1 MNNILDISL
10 DKETGQFTFKSK
22 TKNTFKGSIAV
33 SDIHVDCVYFL
44 WEDVEINP
52 EFSGWLVPL
61 TEKLMKV
68 VLSNSDYPGFNFK
81 IYGPNKRLL
90 QCEKFYLNKKDSPIK
105 LPFVSPNNDMV
116 GPSYVDFF
124 YSDLC
129 KGMDFSGVILDA
141 GANVGFFTALAKI
154 KGAKRI
160 YSVEPDPAAFDCLE
174 KNFIHDSNVICLNKA
189 ICDRTDIVL
198 FDLSLGSSVAS
209 TINKYNKQADT
220 HTIFVESFSLSTFFT
235 LEKNINLLKLDIEG
249 AEYEVLNALSS
260 YYYKKI
266 NQIFLEFH
274 GDPKPLFHKLQ
285 KEGYAAEYRDSN
297 ENSDCGFI
305 YAKRL

>member
-1 MNNILDISL
+1 MNNILDISF
-10 DKETGQFTFKSK
+10 DQNTAQFTFKSK
-22 TKNTFKGSIAV
+22 TKNTFKASITV
-33 SDIHVDCVYFL
+33 SDVHVDCVYFL
-44 WEDVEINP
+44 WEDVEINSD
-52 EFSGWLVPL
+52 FSGWIIPL
-61 TEKLMKV
+61 SEKLVKV
-68 VLSNSDYPGFNFK
+68 VLNNPKYPGFNFK

-90 QCEKFYLNKKDSPIK
+90 HSEKFYLNKTASLIKTPFITPI
-105 LPFVSPNNDMV
+105 NDMV

-129 KGMDFSGVILDA
+129 KEMDFSGIVFDA

-174 KNFIHDSNVICLNKA
+174 KNFIDDPKVICLNKA
-189 ICDRTDIVL
+189 LSDETDIVP

-209 TINKYNKQADT
+209 TISKYNKQTDK
-220 HTIFVESFSLSTFFT
+220 HTIFVESFSLPTFFI
-235 LEKNINLLKLDIEG
+235 LEDNINLLKLDIEG
-249 AEYEVLNALSS
+249 AEYEVLTALSS

-274 GDPKPLFHKLQ
+274 GDPKPLFIKL
-285 KEGYAAEYRDSN
+285 KNEGYVVEYRDSN
-297 ENSDCGFI
+297 ENDNSGFI
-305 YAKRL
+305 YAKRP

>member
-1 MNNILDISL
+1 MNNILDVSF
-10 DKETGQFTFKSK
+10 DKNTGQFNFKSE
-22 TKNTFKGSIAV
+22 TKNTFKASITV
-33 SDIHVDCVYFL
+33 SDIYVDCVYFL
-44 WEDVEINP
+44 WEDIEINP
-52 EFSGWLVPL
+52 EFSGWVVPL

-68 VLSNSDYPGFNFK
+68 VLNNPEYPGFNFK

-90 QCEKFYLNKKDSPIK
+90 QCEKFYLNKKSAPIK
-105 LPFVSPNNDMV
+105 IPFISPNNDMV

-129 KGMDFSGVILDA
+129 RGMDFSGIILDA
-141 GANVGFFTALAKI
+141 GANVGFFTALAKN

-160 YSVEPDPAAFDCLE
+160 YSAEPDPAAFSCLE
-174 KNFIHDSNVICLNKA
+174 NNFTDDPNVICLNKA
-189 ICDRTDIVL
+189 LSDTTDVVL

-209 TINKYNKQADT
+209 TINKYNKHVDT
-220 HTIFVESFSLSTFFT
+220 HSIFVESFSLPTFFT
-235 LEKNINLLKLDIEG
+235 LENNINLLKLDIEG
-249 AEYEVLNALSS
+249 AEYEVLNSLSS

-274 GDPKPLFHKLQ
+274 GDPKPLFHKLEN
-285 KEGYAAEYRDSN
+285 EGYVAEYRDSN

-305 YAKRL
+305 YAKRP